1 MLGLRKTISGLIG
14 LGQERKPEPP
24 YAYRPGDTVVEEFAE
39 FAGMDIPSVVEGI
52 RHYKELNKATWA
64 RLQGQSGNWTETARQ
79 FYASADHYVFDHLS
93 ANPTP
98 TAVLEKLDRFDP
110 GLLLAVRKSQGKDF
124 LEFGG
129 GTGVF
134 CEAMAREGFKVTYLD
149 IPGRVRD
156 FAAWRF
162 AKHGVE
168 IEMITSNPDRLTLE
182 KSYDVI
188 FTDAV
193 FEHLIHPEQVL
204 EELLAHLK
212 PGGTFVFIVDLS
224 GPTEND
230 PEHRHVDIDHL
241 HGIIER
247 SGCECSL
254 GRGKFA
260 SVWLRPAAA

>member
-1 MLGLRKTISGLIG
+1 MLGLRRRLSGLFG
-14 LGQERKPEPP
+14 LGQERKAGAP
-24 YAYRPGDTVVEEFAE
+24 YSYEPGDTVVEEFAE
-39 FAGMDIPSVVEGI
+39 FAGMDIPSVVQGI
-52 RHYKELNKATWA
+52 RNYKELNKATWA
-64 RLQGQSGNWTETARQ
+64 RLQGESGDWIDTARQ

-98 TAVLEKLDRFDP
+98 TSVLKKLDRFDP
-110 GLLLAVRKSQGKDF
+110 RLLAAIRSSPGKRF

-134 CEAMAREGFKVTYLD
+134 CEAMAHEGFQVTYLD

-162 AKHGVE
+162 AKHGLD
-168 IEMITSNPDRLTLE
+168 IEMLTSNPDRLELE
-182 KSYDVI
+182 RSYDVI

-193 FEHLIHPEQVL
+193 FEHLIDPEQVL
-204 EELLAHLK
+204 DELLAHLN

-230 PEHRHVDIDHL
+230 PEHRHVDIDRL
-241 HGIIER
+241 HGMIER
-247 SGCECSL
+247 AGCACTC

-260 SVWLRPAAA
+260 SVWPRPAAS

>member
-1 MLGLRKTISGLIG
+1 MLGLRKRISGLIA
-14 LGQERKPEPP
+14 LGRKPPP
-24 YAYRPGDTVVEEFAE
+24 DAPYTYEPGDTVVEEFAE
-39 FAGMDIPSVVEGI
+39 FAAMDIPSVVQGI
-52 RHYKELNKATWA
+52 RNYKPLNKATWA
-64 RLQGQSGNWTETARQ
+64 RLQGQSGDWIDTARQ

-98 TAVLEKLDRFDP
+98 TTVLKKLDRFDP
-110 GLLLAVRKSQGKDF
+110 GLLGAIRKSPGKCF

-134 CEAMAREGFKVTYLD
+134 CEAMAREGFSVTYLD

-162 AKHGVE
+162 AKHGVR
-168 IEMITSNPDRLTLE
+168 IELLTSNPDRLVLE

-193 FEHLIHPEQVL
+193 FEHLIDPEQVL
-204 EELLAHLK
+204 EELLAHLN

-230 PEHRHVDIDHL
+230 PEHRHVDIERL
-241 HGIIER
+241 HGMIER
-247 SGCECSL
+247 AGCTCSL

-260 SVWLRPAAA
+260 SVWLRLAAS